1 MPVLYENTLAIIPA
15 RGGSKGIPRKNIKE
29 LSGKPLIAWSIE
41 AALEADATK
50 RVVVATDDSEI
61 AQIAKKHGAEVP
73 FLLPSEL
80 TQDDSSILDV
90 IKYVLEWFKK
100 EMGEDYSQVLF
111 LEPTSP
117 LRTPQHIK
125 ESIDLFNNKD
135 ADSVVSVMRV
145 PGHFSPHWQFVL
157 DNDSALSIFTNENIR
172 NIIPRRQQLPAT
184 YTRDGAIYLFKSNL
198 LFNETPGIYGERV
211 FAYVI
216 DPKYTVDIDEP
227 SDWDI
232 AEKKMEKRN
241 KG

>member
-1 MPVLYENTLAIIPA
+1 MPALYENTLAIIPA

-29 LSGKPLIAWSIE
+29 LAGKPLIGWSIE
-41 AALEADATK
+41 AALEANATK

-61 AQIAKKHGAEVP
+61 AQISKKYGAEAP
-73 FLLPSEL
+73 LLLPSEL

-100 EMGEDYSQVLF
+100 EKGEDYAQVLF

-117 LRTPQHIK
+117 LRTPRHIK
-125 ESIDLFNNKD
+125 EAIDLFNKKE

-145 PGHFSPHWQFVL
+145 PGHFSPHWQFVVD
-157 DNDSALSIFTNENIR
+157 DNNELNIFTGENIK

-198 LFNETPGIYGERV
+198 LFNKTPSIYGERV

-232 AEKKMEKRN
+232 AEKKMRERN
-241 KG
+241 QR